1 MIKGGFFM
9 KQKLDVLYQILFE
22 EENSLE
28 EKEREN
34 FFNKLTEE
42 ELEYFCNIKHLF
54 FERGFYLGQYFSKM
68 NIKK

>member
-1 MIKGGFFM
+1 M

-34 FFNKLTEE
+34 FLIN
-42 ELEYFCNIKHLF
+42 
-54 FERGFYLGQYFSKM
+54 
-68 NIKK
+68 